1 MKITRDLP
9 QFNNERALII
19 VASEKDGQFYFVSD
33 GNIDEIMEYKLP
45 RLEYAESKK
54 IFRPLVGSRGSG
66 VIRTGSLR
74 ETAKEK
80 NEEIFLREFGITV
93 KKIIAD
99 YGVNSFYVF
108 SSMYTIGDVF
118 KKMPLR
124 LRKEIK
130 MIKQGNYHKK
140 HQFELLKIIQKKM
153 PGKIVLTSEKAE
165 KILKKSRG

>member
-1 MKITRDLP
+1 MKIARDLP

-19 VASEKDGQFYFVSD
+19 VASEKDGRFYFAFE
-33 GNIDEIMEYKLP
+33 GNIDEVMEYKLP

-54 IFRPLVGSRGSG
+54 IFRPLVGNRASG
-66 VIRTGSLR
+66 VVRTGSLR

-80 NEEIFLREFGITV
+80 NEEIFLREFGIII

-99 YGVNSFYVF
+99 YRISSFYVF
-108 SSMYTIGDVF
+108 SSMYTIGDVL

-130 MIKQGNYHKK
+130 MIKRGNFHKK
-140 HQFELLKIIQKKM
+140 HPFDLLKIIQKETQ
-153 PGKIVLTSEKAE
+153 GEIILTSEEAE
-165 KILKKSRG
+165 KILKKGRG